1 MSQRLTNKIALI
13 TGGSSGIGLAT
24 AKLFAK
30 EGATVII
37 SGRRQKELDQAAREI
52 GHNSVAIPCDVTKVT
67 ELGNLFAEIK
77 QKYGHLDIVFANA
90 GALRIN
96 TVEDTTEEEYS
107 QVFDTSVKGSIFTV
121 QKALPLL
128 SNGASIILNSAAIA
142 NQGIQGLALNSAAKA
157 AVRSLARTLTMEL
170 KDRNIRVNVV
180 SPGSVVTPI
189 LDAAGITMDTANKIT
204 DGGAKIPMGRPGTAD
219 EIAQAVLFLASDD
232 SSYITGIDLAV
243 DGGQA
248 QV

>member
-52 GHNSVAIPCDVTKVT
+52 GHNS
-67 ELGNLFAEIK
+67 GNLFAEIK

>member
-1 MSQRLTNKIALI
+1 MNQKLAHKIALI

-37 SGRRQKELDQAAREI
+37 SGRRQKELDKAILEI
-52 GHNSVAIPCDVTKVT
+52 GHDIAIPCDVTVVA
-67 ELGNLFAEIK
+67 ELSNLFEEIK
-77 QKYGHLDIVFANA
+77 QKYGRLDVVFANA
-90 GALRIN
+90 GALRIT
-96 TVEDTTEEEYS
+96 TVEDTSEEDYD
-107 QVFDTSVKGSIFTV
+107 QVFGTSVKGSIFTV

-142 NQGIQGLALNSAAKA
+142 TQGIKGLALNSAAKA

-170 KDRNIRVNVV
+170 KDRDIRVNAV
-180 SPGSVVTPI
+180 SPGSVVTPL
-189 LDAAGITMDTANKIT
+189 LDAAGITMEKANTIT
-204 DGGAKIPMGRPGTAD
+204 DGGATIPMERPGTAD
-219 EIAQAVLFLASDD
+219 EIAQAVLFLASAD